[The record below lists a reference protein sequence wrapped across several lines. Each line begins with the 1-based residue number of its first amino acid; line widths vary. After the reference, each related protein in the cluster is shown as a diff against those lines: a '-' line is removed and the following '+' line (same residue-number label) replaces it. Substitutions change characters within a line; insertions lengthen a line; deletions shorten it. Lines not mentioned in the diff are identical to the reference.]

1 MLRKHII
8 YSLYIVITLL
18 VVYIVFNSTYRLS
31 EGFEAN
37 DIDMYVISLQHKDR
51 LKNIEE
57 QQTKIS
63 KQIQIFDAVKGD
75 KLNMDELIASGIID
89 PKYKNADKK
98 AMREVGC
105 TMSHLKLIEQIP
117 KRSGYTIIFEDDFNI
132 VSDNFLK
139 DVNDA
144 LQKIQEKQVPFDILF
159 LGNLNSIKGAQI
171 VDNVYEVDDE
181 GDLWGTHGYLVN
193 NTRINKIL
201 EHISYID
208 MVIDN
213 KYEVLANTKQL
224 DILVVEPT
232 LVNQQPTV
240 FASTINDFSIETFL

>member
-1 MLRKHII
+1 MVYGLCILII
-8 YSLYIVITLL
+8 LL
-18 VVYIVFNSTYRLS
+18 VAYIVFNSIYQLS
-31 EGFEAN
+31 EGFETN

-51 LKNIEE
+51 LKNIANQEK
-57 QQTKIS
+57 KIG
-63 KQIQIFDAVKGD
+63 KQITIFDAVKGD
-75 KLNMDELIASGIID
+75 RLDVNELIASGIID

-98 AMREVGC
+98 ALREIGC
-105 TMSHLKLIEQIP
+105 AMSHLKLIEQIP

-144 LQKIQEKQVPFDILF
+144 LQKIQEKHVPFDILF
-159 LGNLNSIKGAQI
+159 LGNLNSIKGSQV
-171 VDNVYEVDDE
+171 VDNIYHVDDE

-193 NTRINKIL
+193 NAQVNKIL
-201 EHISYID
+201 SNISFIN
-208 MVIDN
+208 MAIDN

-224 DILVVEPT
+224 EVLVIEPT
-232 LVNQQPTV
+232 LVNQQPAV

>member
-1 MLRKHII
+1 MLRKHVI
-8 YSLYIVITLL
+8 YGLYILIILL

-57 QQTKIS
+57 QQKKIS
-63 KQIQIFDAVKGD
+63 KPIQIFDAVKGERLD
-75 KLNMDELIASGIID
+75 VNELIASGIID

-98 AMREVGC
+98 ALRGIGC
-105 TMSHLKLIEQIP
+105 TMSHIKLIEQIP

-144 LQKIQEKQVPFDILF
+144 LQKIQEKHVPFDILF
-159 LGNLNSIKGAQI
+159 LGNLNSIKGAQV
-171 VDNVYEVDDE
+171 VDNIYHVDDE

-193 NTRINKIL
+193 NMHINKIL
-201 EHISYID
+201 SNISFIN
-208 MVIDN
+208 MIIDN

-224 DILVVEPT
+224 DVLVVEPT
-232 LVNQQPTV
+232 LVNQQPAV
-240 FASTINDFSIETFL
+240 FASTINDLSN